1 MATLAEGKDAIR
13 EEMVKLSWAM
23 MQQANY
29 SGPAVS
35 LGAAGSVSKNLSL
48 MLQQQPTISAAVAA
62 SAMEDVHDI
71 TAAAVTS
78 NNANAGVIITP
89 APRKQFP
96 VQLNLLPP
104 LPCPS
109 SVQSPSKSSSAM
121 SPQLPYTSC
130 SSKYSFPMTWQ
141 HPAISLDRS
150 ATVFQRTCSGC
161 HAGGG
166 NILQPGATLFA
177 KDLERNDTASVN
189 DIFKITYSGKGR
201 MPGYG
206 ENCTPR
212 GQCTFGP
219 RISDSDIRTLAEFVR
234 LQADQGW
241 SKTIDP

>member
-1 MATLAEGKDAIR
+1 
-13 EEMVKLSWAM
+13 

-48 MLQQQPTISAAVAA
+48 KLQPTISAAVAA

-78 NNANAGVIITP
+78 NNANAGVVITP

-150 ATVFQRTCSGC
+150 GKFLQQLDLAAVMGVINFQF
-161 HAGGG
+161 
-166 NILQPGATLFA
+166 PGA
-177 KDLERNDTASVN
+177 
-189 DIFKITYSGKGR
+189 
-201 MPGYG
+201 
-206 ENCTPR
+206 
-212 GQCTFGP
+212 QC
-219 RISDSDIRTLAEFVR
+219 DFVR
-234 LQADQGW
+234 QFVPAGYKQA
-241 SKTIDP
+241 S

>member
-48 MLQQQPTISAAVAA
+48 MLQQQPSISAAVAA

-78 NNANAGVIITP
+78 NNANAGLMITP

-104 LPCPS
+104 SPCPS

-130 SSKYSFPMTWQ
+130 SSKYSFPLTWQ
-141 HPAISLDRS
+141 HPATSLDRS
-150 ATVFQRTCSGC
+150 GKF
-161 HAGGG
+161 
-166 NILQPGATLFA
+166 LQQLDLAAVMDIINFEFPGA
-177 KDLERNDTASVN
+177 
-189 DIFKITYSGKGR
+189 
-201 MPGYG
+201 
-206 ENCTPR
+206 
-212 GQCTFGP
+212 QC
-219 RISDSDIRTLAEFVR
+219 DFVR
-234 LQADQGW
+234 NLLLLDISRLANQSRGR
-241 SKTIDP
+241 

>member
-1 MATLAEGKDAIR
+1 MATVAEGKDAIR
-13 EEMVKLSWAM
+13 EEMVKLSWSM
-23 MQQANY
+23 MQQANH

-48 MLQQQPTISAAVAA
+48 MLQQQPTTISAAVAA
-62 SAMEDVHDI
+62 SAMEEDVHDI

-78 NNANAGVIITP
+78 NNAHAGVVITP

-141 HPAISLDRS
+141 HPAISLDGS
-150 ATVFQRTCSGC
+150 GKFLQQLDLAAVMGVINFQF
-161 HAGGG
+161 
-166 NILQPGATLFA
+166 PGA
-177 KDLERNDTASVN
+177 
-189 DIFKITYSGKGR
+189 
-201 MPGYG
+201 
-206 ENCTPR
+206 
-212 GQCTFGP
+212 QC
-219 RISDSDIRTLAEFVR
+219 DFVR
-234 LQADQGW
+234 QFVAAGYKQA
-241 SKTIDP
+241 T

>member
-29 SGPAVS
+29 SGPPVS

-48 MLQQQPTISAAVAA
+48 KLQQQPTISAAVAA

-71 TAAAVTS
+71 TAAAVIS
-78 NNANAGVIITP
+78 NNASAGVTITP

-121 SPQLPYTSC
+121 SPQLPYPSC

-150 ATVFQRTCSGC
+150 GKFLQQLDLAAVMGVMNFQF
-161 HAGGG
+161 
-166 NILQPGATLFA
+166 PGAQF
-177 KDLERNDTASVN
+177 D
-189 DIFKITYSGKGR
+189 
-201 MPGYG
+201 
-206 ENCTPR
+206 
-212 GQCTFGP
+212 
-219 RISDSDIRTLAEFVR
+219 FVR
-234 LQADQGW
+234 QFVAAGYKQA
-241 SKTIDP
+241 S

>member
-1 MATLAEGKDAIR
+1 
-13 EEMVKLSWAM
+13 
-23 MQQANY
+23 
-29 SGPAVS
+29 
-35 LGAAGSVSKNLSL
+35 
-48 MLQQQPTISAAVAA
+48 
-62 SAMEDVHDI
+62 MEDVHDI
-71 TAAAVTS
+71 TAAAVIS
-78 NNANAGVIITP
+78 NNASAGVTITP

-96 VQLNLLPP
+96 QQQQQQQLDYSSYSRPLLPAAAT
-104 LPCPS
+104 LTMCPS
-109 SVQSPSKSSSAM
+109 CERV
-121 SPQLPYTSC
+121 
-130 SSKYSFPMTWQ
+130 
-141 HPAISLDRS
+141 
-150 ATVFQRTCSGC
+150 ATVADNRAAHTIFQRTCSGC

-219 RISDSDIRTLAEFVR
+219 RISDSDIHTLAEFVR